1 MEERIRL
8 FREKILAWFANH
20 KRVFPWRQDNLSP
33 YELII
38 AEILLQR
45 TKAETVSTF
54 YTQFLAE
61 FPNWQALVN
70 ADSITIENY
79 LIPIGLYRQR
89 AQRLKK
95 LAIYLVDNNGVLP
108 LDRTELE
115 NVPFMGQYI
124 ANAVELLVFNKR
136 KPLLDVNMARV
147 LERYFG
153 PRKLSDIRYDPYLQ
167 QLAKDFVDHPDSK
180 FLNWAIL
187 DFAALVCKARKP
199 SCLSC
204 LLNSTCKFFSDVVQI
219 HDAGIH
225 FE

>member
-1 MEERIRL
+1 LERIEL
-8 FREKILAWFANH
+8 FRKKILAWFADH
-20 KRVFPWRQDNLSP
+20 RRAFPWRRDNLSA

-54 YTQFLAE
+54 YTQFLGE
-61 FPNWQALVN
+61 FPNWQALAT
-70 ADSITIENY
+70 ADLVTIENY

-95 LAIYLVDNNGVLP
+95 LAIYLVENNEVLP

-167 QLAKDFVDHPDSK
+167 QLANDFANHPESK

-199 SCLSC
+199 TCLNC
-204 LLNSTCKFFSDVVQI
+204 LLNTTCQYFLDVVQNY
-219 HDAGIH
+219 DTGMR
-225 FE
+225 FK